1 MSELLREAIATFK
14 TLLDEARASGDLEPT
29 AMSVATATA
38 DGRPSSRTVLLK
50 QFDERGFVFFTNYD
64 SHKGDELAANP
75 QAALLLLWKQVRNI
89 VQVRVEGA
97 VEKVEPSESDAYFAT
112 RPRMSQLGAW
122 ASLQSQTLQAREDFE
137 ARLCEYEREF
147 DGGEVPR
154 PPHWGGY
161 RVVPRRI
168 EFWYGAEFRLHE
180 RQCYECVDGTWQK
193 RMLYP

>member
-1 MSELLREAIATFK
+1 MSELFKEAIATFQ
-14 TLLDEARASGDLEPT
+14 TLLGEARESGEIEPT
-29 AMSVATATA
+29 AMTVSTATS

-50 QFDERGFVFFTNYD
+50 QADERGFVFFSNYE
-64 SHKGDELAANP
+64 SHKGAELADNP

-89 VQVRVEGA
+89 VQVRIEGRVEQ
-97 VEKVEPSESDAYFAT
+97 VEESESDNYFCT

-122 ASLQSQTLQAREDFE
+122 ASLQSQTLESREDFE
-137 ARLCEYEREF
+137 TRLADYEREF
-147 DGGEVPR
+147 SGGEVPR

-161 RVVPRRI
+161 RVVPARI

-180 RQCYECVDGTWQK
+180 RQCYERVDGTWQK

>member
-1 MSELLREAIATFK
+1 MSELFEEAISTFH
-14 TLLDEARASGDLEPT
+14 TLLDEARKSDEIEPT
-29 AMSVATATA
+29 AMTVSTATS

-50 QFDERGFVFFTNYD
+50 QVDERGFVFFTNYD
-64 SHKGDELAANP
+64 SHKGDELADNP
-75 QAALLLLWKQVRNI
+75 QAALLLLWKHVRNV
-89 VQVRVEGA
+89 VQVRVEGR
-97 VEKVEPSESDAYFAT
+97 VEKVDESESDAYFET

-122 ASLQSQTLQAREDFE
+122 ASLQSQTLESREDFE
-137 ARLCEYEREF
+137 TRLADYEREF
-147 DGGEVPR
+147 SGGEVPR

-161 RVVPRRI
+161 RVVPARI

>member
-1 MSELLREAIATFK
+1 MSELLREAIATFT

-97 VEKVEPSESDAYFAT
+97 VEKVDASESDAYFAS

-122 ASLQSQTLQAREDFE
+122 ASLQSQTLPARDDFE

-180 RQCYECVDGTWQK
+180 RQCYECVAGAWQK